1 MMTNKEIET
10 LYRELGT
17 HVIEKRLMPAFQILH
32 TLLEMAQ
39 NGEWTDR
46 CRTLET
52 TYQYML
58 QYALGGTKDKEQNKI
73 YNQLRIDIL
82 ELADVVR
89 EGIFTQNS
97 QTFLYSYKR
106 GKQHTQFPPTE
117 EIMTRLSAESV
128 ELLKKNLP
136 DNREA
141 LRSHEDFGNQLFDL
155 LWLNDKLSEPQLHE
169 FTDICTDEEVY
180 WADQCLLVSALT
192 LSLMRV
198 FDERKL
204 MALIDIYEL
213 SVSEQVKQRAITG
226 FTLCTY
232 IYNSRLPIYRNLHDR
247 IIAWT
252 ERKEIGS
259 NLQTIFMQVIRSKE
273 TEKITQQINEV
284 ILPEMAK
291 LTPIIKE
298 KLKLDDWIKSGK
310 PNMDANPE
318 WQNIIDKNSISDK
331 IQQFSEMQLE
341 GSDVFLGT
349 FKEMKGFS
357 FFNET
362 ANWFRPFDTHSQT
375 PSFFNNELSNSL
387 FHNVLSSPIFC
398 NSDKYSMVISL
409 AHIPDD
415 QKQMLTQS
423 FQAEAEQLKDMRAG
437 LSLPGGEIK
446 RENISNQYI
455 QDLYRFLKLG
465 RHCVDFIDIF
475 NWKLYFHKCFFVE
488 TLPERETIL
497 RNLSELY
504 FKKEFFE
511 EARMVFEVLLEKE
524 PNNVE
529 MLQKCGFCHQ
539 KAGNYEQALSYF
551 EKSDTIKTGN
561 IWTIKKL
568 AACHKYLR
576 NTEKALH
583 YFREAEQLDTNDLN
597 IQLNIGHCLI
607 ELERYEEALNTFFKV
622 EYLSNSDKKVWRP
635 IAWCALSI
643 GKLPQAEKYATK
655 ITESERDQ
663 HDWMNLGHIKYALN
677 NIQEAVDCYAQCLKK
692 LNGDTKRFAEMM
704 EEDKELLQR
713 NRVDENLLPLVMDQA
728 YFRSVDY

>member
-1 MMTNKEIET
+1 MTNKEIET
-10 LYRELGT
+10 LYRDLTT
-17 HVIEKRLMPAFQILH
+17 HVIEKRLMPAFQLLH
-32 TLLEMAQ
+32 TLLDLSQ
-39 NGEWTDR
+39 NGEWVDR
-46 CRTLET
+46 CRNLET

-58 QYALGGTKDKEQNKI
+58 QYALNGTKDKEQNKI

-89 EGIFTQNS
+89 EGIFTQQS

-106 GKQHTQFPPTE
+106 GIQNRSIPTPE
-117 EIMTRLSAESV
+117 EIATRLSAESV
-128 ELLKKNLP
+128 EFLKKNLSE
-136 DNREA
+136 NREA
-141 LRSHEDFGNQLFDL
+141 LRAHEEFGNQIFDH
-155 LWLNDKLSEPQLHE
+155 LWMNDKLSEPQLHDI
-169 FTDICTDEEVY
+169 TNICTDEEIY
-180 WADQCLLVSALT
+180 WCDQCLMVSAMT

-198 FDERKL
+198 FDERKF
-204 MALIDIYEL
+204 MVMIDTYEL

-226 FTLCTY
+226 FALCAY
-232 IYNSRLPIYRNLHDR
+232 IHNSRLPIYRNLHDR
-247 IIAWT
+247 IIAWSA
-252 ERKEIGS
+252 RKEVGE
-259 NLQTIFMQVIRSKE
+259 NLRDIFLQIIRSKE

-298 KLKLDDWIKSGK
+298 KLKIDDWIKSGK
-310 PNMDANPE
+310 PTMDANPE

-362 ANWFRPFDTHSQT
+362 ANWFRPFDIHSQT
-375 PSFFNNELSNSL
+375 PSFFSNELSNSL

-423 FQAEAEQLKDMRAG
+423 FQAEADQIKEMGADMNK
-437 LSLPGGEIK
+437 LGGEVK

-465 RHCVDFIDIF
+465 RHTADFIDLF
-475 NWKLYFHKCFFVE
+475 KWKLYFHKSFFMDFI
-488 TLPERETIL
+488 PEKTAIL
-497 RNLSELY
+497 RSLSELY
-504 FKKEFFE
+504 FKKEFYE

-524 PNNVE
+524 ANNTE
-529 MLQKCGFCHQ
+529 LLQKCGFCHQ
-539 KAGNYEQALSYF
+539 KSGDYEQALSYY

-561 IWTIKKL
+561 IWTIKKI
-568 AACHKYLR
+568 ATCHKLLR

-583 YFREAEQLDTNDLN
+583 YFREAEQLDADDLN

-607 ELERYEEALNTFFKV
+607 ELERYEEALNTLFKV
-622 EYLSNSDKKVWRP
+622 EYLSGSDKKVWRP

-643 GKLPQAEKYATK
+643 GKLQQAEKYASK
-655 ITESERDQ
+655 IAENERDQ
-663 HDWMNLGHIKYALN
+663 HDWMNLGHIQLALN
-677 NIQEAVDCYAQCLKK
+677 NTQEAVQCYANCLKK
-692 LNGDTKRFAEMM
+692 LAGDTKRFSEMM
-704 EEDKELLQR
+704 EQDNALLQK
-713 NRVDENLLPLVMDQA
+713 NHVDEALLPLVVDQA
-728 YFRSVDY
+728 YFKSNE